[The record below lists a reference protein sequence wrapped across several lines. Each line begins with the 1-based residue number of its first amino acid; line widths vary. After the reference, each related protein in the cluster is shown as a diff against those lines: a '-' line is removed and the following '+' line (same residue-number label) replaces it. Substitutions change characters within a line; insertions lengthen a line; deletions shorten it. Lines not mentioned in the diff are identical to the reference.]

1 MNRINERKTC
11 FEIIFTFSFD
21 TNKSID
27 EIIEVY
33 KETNELEEL
42 SDYVLNTVNG
52 VFENL
57 QVIDEKIK
65 TSIKGRKFER
75 LDNVCLTSM
84 RYATY
89 ELLFNDDIPDRVA
102 INEAIE
108 ITKKYDDSLS
118 AFVHGNLAII
128 ANGKNE

>member
-33 KETNELEEL
+33 KETNELDEL

-75 LDNVCLTSM
+75 LDNVCLTPHM
-84 RYATY
+84 AWAAY
-89 ELLFNDDIPDRVA
+89 EARCRCLSETEKNIISFLSGGDRNRVDL
-102 INEAIE
+102 
-108 ITKKYDDSLS
+108 K
-118 AFVHGNLAII
+118 
-128 ANGKNE
+128 